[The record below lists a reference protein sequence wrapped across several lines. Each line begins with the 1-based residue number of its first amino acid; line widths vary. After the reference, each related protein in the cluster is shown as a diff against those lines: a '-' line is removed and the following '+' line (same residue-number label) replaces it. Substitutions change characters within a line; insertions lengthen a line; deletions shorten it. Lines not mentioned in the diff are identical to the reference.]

1 MRVDIEKRHID
12 SYRRVAQQAN
22 KAARKAPFKAHSGK
36 YQKSVMQRNISVS
49 AENKKKMLI
58 RHLHELVINTF
69 SADIS
74 KISRKKVIDAFRAN
88 TGLIRC
94 IIQRIKAINSY
105 LEDDLLRE
113 IGIIK
118 KSLVV
123 AALKS
128 QSPVRYLESK
138 SRILSR
144 DYIAKIEHTV
154 YELMDRIIIFDK
166 KLLRNYKQKEV
177 NIIKNEKFGIND
189 LEKTLGIESE
199 LLETLEAK
207 IPPPSS
213 IKAKLFSKKVFGLW
227 APMVLALLASFGAEY
242 SKESAIFSMIKKD
255 EKLRKKIER
264 KIKHIINEKENILKI
279 KQERAFAMKS
289 TGKISDDYRQKLHEY
304 VHAADL

>member
-12 SYRRVAQQAN
+12 SYRMIAQQAN
-22 KAARKAPFKAHSGK
+22 KIAGKAPFKAHSDK
-36 YQKSVMQRNISVS
+36 YQKSVMQLNIS
-49 AENKKKMLI
+49 AENKKKIMVM
-58 RHLHELVINTF
+58 HLHELVISTF
-69 SADIS
+69 SADIR
-74 KISRKKVIDAFRAN
+74 KMSRKGAIEAFRAN
-88 TGLIRC
+88 AELIRR

-105 LEDDLLRE
+105 LEEDLLRE
-113 IGIIK
+113 IGITK

-123 AALKS
+123 MALKS
-128 QSPVRYLESK
+128 QNPVRYLESK
-138 SRILSR
+138 RRVLSR

-166 KLLRNYKQKEV
+166 KLLKGYKQKEV